1 MLKEAKLA
9 AQKEAAFSGIS
20 VRSFI
25 TVVAILLLI
34 LFFCGSLSYLI
45 PQGTFARDADN
56 NIMLDTY
63 KAGDIEGIAP
73 WRVITAPFR
82 VFAST
87 DAVTII
93 MISLFL
99 LIMSGIFNI
108 LEKTGGIK
116 IFIVHIMNRLRD
128 KGGPVVC
135 VTVLIFMLFGSL
147 FGMFEELVT
156 LLPLIIVIMLSM
168 KMDTMVGLGSCLLA
182 ACFGFSTAITNPFSI
197 GTAAQ
202 YAGIPTSSGA
212 WLRIVFFVIVYVIL
226 CVFLM
231 GYLKKLLGDPM
242 ASPTYA
248 ADQKRRRELVMEIG
262 DIPENRQKVFR
273 VYTVFFGIQGLVL
286 LLIASIRQI
295 AGFAIPI
302 LAVSFLF
309 SGIVSGYLV
318 CKSFRRVLACFFKG
332 VAAMLPAV
340 LMIAI
345 ASSVKLV
352 MDEGGIIDTVLHF
365 VLNLLVGKSK
375 FIAIVLIY
383 FLILFLQVFIGSASA
398 KIFLVMPIILPI
410 TNALGISPQLVILTY
425 CMADGFTDVILPTNP
440 VLLIGLSM
448 ADVSYWKWLK
458 WTWKLQL
465 LLFLISILVLFFGVW
480 IGY

>member
-1 MLKEAKLA
+1 MLKEAKPA

-45 PQGTFARDADN
+45 PQGTFARDAEN
-56 NIMLDTY
+56 NIILDTY
-63 KAGDIEGIAP
+63 EAGSIEGIAP

-82 VFAST
+82 VFASA

-248 ADQKRRRELVMEIG
+248 ADQKRRRELVTEMG
-262 DIPENRQKVFR
+262 DIRKPAKGFPCLHGVFWHP
-273 VYTVFFGIQGLVL
+273 GIG
-286 LLIASIRQI
+286 
-295 AGFAIPI
+295 
-302 LAVSFLF
+302 
-309 SGIVSGYLV
+309 
-318 CKSFRRVLACFFKG
+318 
-332 VAAMLPAV
+332 AAFDCQHPPNCRLCDP
-340 LMIAI
+340 
-345 ASSVKLV
+345 
-352 MDEGGIIDTVLHF
+352 D
-365 VLNLLVGKSK
+365 
-375 FIAIVLIY
+375 
-383 FLILFLQVFIGSASA
+383 IGS
-398 KIFLVMPIILPI
+398 
-410 TNALGISPQLVILTY
+410 
-425 CMADGFTDVILPTNP
+425 
-440 VLLIGLSM
+440 
-448 ADVSYWKWLK
+448 
-458 WTWKLQL
+458 QL
-465 LLFLISILVLFFGVW
+465 LAFWHCFRISCLQELPPGARLLFQRGSGNASCCADDCHCIFR
-480 IGY
+480 